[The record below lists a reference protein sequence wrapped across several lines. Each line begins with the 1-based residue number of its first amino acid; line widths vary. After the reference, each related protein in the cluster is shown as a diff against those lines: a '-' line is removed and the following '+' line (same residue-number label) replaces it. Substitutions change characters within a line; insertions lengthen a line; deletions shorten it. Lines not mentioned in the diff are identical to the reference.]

1 MKSLEDFLE
10 CPESLE
16 QKKFDT
22 FQVDFLEQKLV
33 TESATASSTIKQLMT
48 QQMDM
53 AETMYQA
60 IEDTLQ
66 GDMESLMNMRRILA
80 SYLNRCYKAG
90 L

>member
-10 CPESLE
+10 CPEFE

-33 TESATASSTIKQLMT
+33 SESAAASSTIKQLMT
-48 QQMDM
+48 QQVDM

>member
-10 CPESLE
+10 FPESLE

-33 TESATASSTIKQLMT
+33 TESAAASSTIKQLMT